1 MCEQSEHED
10 DLAREGYRQWLKEND
25 PGRLAGYLA
34 DQFTTVSV
42 EISGQQIVELAYAIK
57 DLTENTKKQRLS
69 FEQANCYA
77 STSRFVGDL
86 LGQVCLLYLAQHPE
100 LSDFYNYGGRMDL
113 LGEAP

>member
-1 MCEQSEHED
+1 MCEREIE
-10 DLAREGYRQWLKEND
+10 LEVEGYKQWLVGNK
-25 PGRLAGYLA
+25 A
-34 DQFTTVSV
+34 DQSTTVFV
-42 EISGQQIVELAYAIK
+42 EVNGQQIIELAYVIK
-57 DLTENTKKQRLS
+57 DLNEASEKQRLS